1 MQDTDAPGIVI
12 PTGATRRQFVGRM
25 GGFAALLALPALQ
38 AGCFGGDSPE
48 SDSGPW
54 RDLQWGMPGGVDAI
68 SYNDY
73 SITAPF
79 LVQLGLEGLL
89 QVDPTGAVVPWLADR
104 FENKGNQEFVLRLRD
119 GVTWSDGTPLT
130 IEDVVFQ
137 YQYNLREKAQ
147 PIYGL
152 YSELEVDSA
161 EQTGPREIT
170 VRTKRPNP
178 RIPAALIAS
187 QAGWLVKPDQLRAVG
202 YEKLGSPGALPI
214 GTGPFVFDEF
224 VPDST
229 LTVSRN
235 EGYWATKQL
244 GPLPETVTVRLLQEE
259 SSRLLA
265 ARSGQ
270 ISGAL
275 YVGVDQLEQYASI
288 GGWTTYTV
296 PELGIWFFAINN
308 KQAPFDD
315 VHFRRAVAYSLDRE
329 GIAKAVWAGKAQP
342 ATTLVPPQTWKGF
355 LHASELRE
363 LEETIPVYGYDLD
376 KARAELAKSKYP
388 EGHSISIRVTQSQP
402 QQAQIA
408 QILAESLAKIGVRL
422 DLAQVSESQWFAP
435 IANNRADD
443 PANVININNYP
454 PESRDPAV
462 NLNALLW
469 SENAVPGRANTSN
482 FTSDRVDELLAEQ
495 AATTNARK
503 RAAALAEIV
512 RIAADDVPYIPIV
525 WPEIGA
531 ATGPGIDYEHP
542 HPFALNGGAF
552 PASLRRTD

>member
-1 MQDTDAPGIVI
+1 MYDARAHGSVI
-12 PTGATRRQFVGRM
+12 STGATRRQFVGRM

-38 AGCFGGDSPE
+38 AGCFGGE
-48 SDSGPW
+48 SSESGSGAW
-54 RDLQWGMPGGVDAI
+54 TELQWGMPGGVDAI

-89 QVDPTGAVVPWLADR
+89 QVDHTGKVVPWLADA
-104 FENKGNQEFVLRLRD
+104 FENKGNQEFVLRLRE
-119 GVTWSDGTPLT
+119 GVKWSDGTPLT
-130 IEDVVFQ
+130 IDDVLFQ
-137 YQYNLREKAQ
+137 YRYNLKEKAQ

-152 YSELEVDSA
+152 YNELELDAA
-161 EQTGPREIT
+161 EQTGPREVT
-170 VRTKRPNP
+170 LRTKRPNP

-187 QAGWLVKPDQLRAVG
+187 QAGWFVKPDQLREVG

-229 LTVSRN
+229 LTVSLN
-235 EGYWATKQL
+235 EHYWAAKRV
-244 GPLPETVTVRLLQEE
+244 GPLPESVTVRLLQEE

-275 YVGVDQLEQYASI
+275 YVGVDQLEQYQSI
-288 GGWTTYTV
+288 EGWNTYTV

-315 VHFRRAVAYSLDRE
+315 VHFRRAVSYALDRK
-329 GIAKAVWAGKAQP
+329 GIAEAVWSGKAQP
-342 ATTLVPPQTWKGF
+342 ATTLVPPQTWEGF
-355 LHASELRE
+355 LDDEELRK
-363 LEETIPVYGYDLD
+363 LEESIPTYAYDLD
-376 KARAELAKSKYP
+376 KAKAELAKSKYP
-388 EGHSISIRVTQSQP
+388 DGHSISIRVTQSQP
-402 QQAQIA
+402 QQGQIA
-408 QILAESLAKIGVRL
+408 QIFAESLAKIGVRL
-422 DLAQVSESQWFAP
+422 EVKQVGESQWFAP
-435 IANNRADD
+435 IANNQPDD

-462 NLNALLW
+462 NVNALLW
-469 SENAVPGRANTSN
+469 SENAAPGRANTSN
-482 FTSDRVDELLAEQ
+482 FTSGRVDELLAEQ
-495 AATTNARK
+495 AASTDRRK
-503 RAAALAEIV
+503 RATALAEIV
-512 RIAADDVPYIPIV
+512 RIAAEDVPYLPIV

-531 ATGPGIDYEHP
+531 ATGPGLEYEHP

-552 PASLRRTD
+552 PVGLRRTG